1 MPEPASMILL
11 GGGLMGMLF
20 RFTKKCFQQTKR
32 ILDIFLSCVFILI
45 LAPLCIILAVLIKVS
60 SNGPVFFSQTRVGKE
75 GRLFTMYKF
84 RSMRLDAESISGPV
98 WAKSDD
104 PRVTGIGKFMRKTHL
119 DEIPQFLNVLKGD
132 MSIIGPRPERPHFVD
147 KLKSEIPEYQKRLA
161 VLPGITG
168 LAQVKYKYDES
179 VDDVKNKLQ
188 YDLEYI
194 KSLQE
199 KSWINEFKIMFGT
212 LILMITGKNKFI

>member
-1 MPEPASMILL
+1 MPEPTSMILL

-20 RFTKKCFQQTKR
+20 RFTKKCFEQTKR
-32 ILDIFLSCVFILI
+32 LFDIILSILFILI
-45 LAPLCIILAVLIKVS
+45 LTPLCVFLAILVKVS
-60 SNGPVFFSQTRVGKE
+60 SPGPIIFSQIRVGKG

-84 RSMRLDAESISGPV
+84 RSMRFDAEKHTGPV
-98 WAKSDD
+98 WAKTND
-104 PRVTGIGKFMRKTHL
+104 PRVTKLGNFMRKTHL
-119 DEIPQFLNVLKGD
+119 DEIPQFINVIKGD
-132 MSIIGPRPERPHFVD
+132 MSIIGPRPERPHFVNQ
-147 KLKSEIPEYQKRLA
+147 LKNELPEYQKRLT
-161 VLPGITG
+161 VRPGITG
-168 LAQVKYKYDES
+168 LAQVKHRYDES
-179 VDDVKNKLQ
+179 IDDVKHKLH